1 MLWTNVS
8 LFLWEIEKR
17 GITICAN
24 LKQKYTSAHKMGVSK
39 SAISKVHTV
48 QTKKAKYTYL
58 PRTGYWKIEKNRGR
72 MFCFW
77 LKRDKL
83 VLAKT
88 EAREVKLTVCNSF
101 KRQEKLPCK
110 RHSLSR
116 ILPKTKIV
124 STLFL

>member
-1 MLWTNVS
+1 
-8 LFLWEIEKR
+8 
-17 GITICAN
+17 
-24 LKQKYTSAHKMGVSK
+24 MGVSK
-39 SAISKVHTV
+39 SAISKAHTV
-48 QTKKAKYTYL
+48 QTKKGKTYL
-58 PRTGYWKIEKNRGR
+58 LTTDGILKKKKKKRGR

-77 LKRDKL
+77 LKGDKL

-124 STLFL
+124 STLFF

>member
-1 MLWTNVS
+1 
-8 LFLWEIEKR
+8 
-17 GITICAN
+17 
-24 LKQKYTSAHKMGVSK
+24 MGVSK
-39 SAISKVHTV
+39 SAISKAHTV
-48 QTKKAKYTYL
+48 QTKKGKIYL
-58 PRTGYWKIEKNRGR
+58 LTTDGILKNRKKPWTHVLL
-72 MFCFW
+72 W

-124 STLFL
+124 STLFFNHFVGVANHRHFDWT